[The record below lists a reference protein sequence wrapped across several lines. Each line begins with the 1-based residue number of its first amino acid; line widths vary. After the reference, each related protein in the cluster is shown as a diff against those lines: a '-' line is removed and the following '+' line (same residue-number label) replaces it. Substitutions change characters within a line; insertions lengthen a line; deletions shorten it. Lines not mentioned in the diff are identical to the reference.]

1 MILQAVELL
10 IWKTKQQNKTGKDYR
25 DIFID
30 LEGNEDKKK
39 KRLYDRHRS
48 QMRAMLSVSWII
60 Y

>member
-39 KRLYDRHRS
+39 KRL
-48 QMRAMLSVSWII
+48 
-60 Y
+60 